1 MDFPKEE
8 NAKALPIGDHIFCQ
22 PVENLWSADVDSPV
36 AEAKRTFTQA
46 GGVTT
51 QKQNVEQQFRR
62 KCAVKKSRSRTQ
74 RTNGTRE
81 AQHG

>member
-1 MDFPKEE
+1 M
-8 NAKALPIGDHIFCQ
+8 PIGGSQFLSGQ
-22 PVENLWSADVDSPV
+22 PAENLLWSADVDSPV

>member
-1 MDFPKEE
+1 LKKIDFPKEE
-8 NAKALPIGDHIFCQ
+8 NAKAL

-36 AEAKRTFTQA
+36 AEAKRAFTQA

-62 KCAVKKSRSRTQ
+62 KGAVKKSRS